1 LIAFD
6 ATLVIVPP
14 LRLLSRR
21 LHHGACHGKPTGETM
36 SDLNAGSAVPVAA
49 SIAALPSDAV
59 AVMPAVTPAPVV
71 VPVTEPAAPAT
82 VHERVA
88 ALPHEHVSLLHDIL
102 AHLHEGF
109 TEFSLMTGMSRL
121 GDLFAKAKS
130 ML

>member
-1 LIAFD
+1 
-6 ATLVIVPP
+6 
-14 LRLLSRR
+14 
-21 LHHGACHGKPTGETM
+21 M
-36 SDLNAGSAVPVAA
+36 SDINAVPEVPANPVVTGVGTVPVVPAA
-49 SIAALPSDAV
+49 V
-59 AVMPAVTPAPVV
+59 VPAVTPAPVV
-71 VPVTEPAAPAT
+71 APVTEPAAPAT

>member
-1 LIAFD
+1 
-6 ATLVIVPP
+6 
-14 LRLLSRR
+14 
-21 LHHGACHGKPTGETM
+21 M
-36 SDLNAGSAVPVAA
+36 SDINAVPAAVAA
-49 SIAALPSDAV
+49 AIAALPSDVV
-59 AVMPAVTPAPVV
+59 AVMPAVTPSPVV
-71 VPVTEPAAPAT
+71 APVTEPAAPAT